1 VSQDSENFKKELDSI
16 ESRMRDA
23 NIRKAAIEEE
33 NMREWETYHVEMELK
48 QQDRE
53 KQIQR

>member
-1 VSQDSENFKKELDSI
+1 MSQDSENFKKELDSI

-53 KQIQR
+53 KQIHR